1 MQGREAGD
9 VHRFSGLG
17 WGQGRMGWSVKGQ
30 RRHALADQSLL
41 CAGHPEALQGA
52 PLPGAVPSTSHPPSG
67 QPLAASLEV
76 AGCMIPRSWAKIFT
90 FSGEADLR
98 ITNIGN
104 EGFGMSC
111 VCFDKL
117 VRFCGCTVPRES

>member
-1 MQGREAGD
+1 MQGREARD
-9 VHRFSGLG
+9 VHRSSGFG
-17 WGQGRMGWSVKGQ
+17 WGQGRMGRGVEGQ
-30 RRHALADQSLL
+30 RHHALADQSLP

-52 PLPGAVPSTSHPPSG
+52 PLPGAVPSTSHSPSG
-67 QPLAASLEV
+67 QPPAASLEV

-104 EGFGMSC
+104 EGFGMSY
-111 VCFDKL
+111 VCFDKP
-117 VRFCGCTVPRES
+117 VCFCGCTVPRQS